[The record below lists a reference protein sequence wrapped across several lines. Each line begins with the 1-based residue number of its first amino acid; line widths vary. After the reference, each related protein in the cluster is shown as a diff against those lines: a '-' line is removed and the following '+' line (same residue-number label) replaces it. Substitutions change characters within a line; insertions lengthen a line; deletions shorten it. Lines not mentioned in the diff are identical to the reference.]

1 MYEIAALATSEL
13 ISMIQKKTTDTPV
26 QKIVPTQLIVRKSC
40 GFELGGRNSH
50 R

>member
-1 MYEIAALATSEL
+1 MYEIGALATSEL
-13 ISMIQKKTTDTPV
+13 ISMIQKETSGTPV

-40 GFELGGRNSH
+40 GFELGGRNFN